1 MDGRA
6 VGPEFLFKGLDIAA
20 DGPRRNADKKF
31 DKSLP
36 LRPVLWD
43 CNNSIICR

>member
-20 DGPRRNADKKF
+20 DGPRRNADKIRQIVAAQAGF
-31 DKSLP
+31 MGL
-36 LRPVLWD
+36 
-43 CNNSIICR
+43 

>member
-1 MDGRA
+1 MDSRA
-6 VGPEFLFKGLDIAA
+6 VGPEFPFKGLDIAA
-20 DGPRRNADKKF
+20 DGPRGDADKF